1 MAQIWLS
8 EYAVDWDV
16 TDQANYPE
24 MWLSKELPESFYAVL
39 EDPQTQRTFIT
50 AQYGRIIES

>member
-39 EDPQTQRTFIT
+39 EDPQTQRT